1 MRRLAFLTALVL
13 AATGFVIAAPAV
25 AHDLRPTALQTLRA
39 RVRVLHAQV
48 RALTTQRD
56 ELWTALSGAL
66 GSRARA
72 KAHAIPAPLGVAVAQ
87 VRHEAAW
94 AQGSKAARPR
104 GQFIAE
110 AAMDYVVGH
119 VSVGAYGYLELVH
132 REPPGGQHLPPYR
145 ENVNTVLATQTGIC
159 VHAERSFA
167 AIVASCGFRVRD
179 VGFDFVDPTGAPD
192 SHAAAEVF
200 YDHGWHFFDPTY
212 GQFWTD
218 PAGNVLSINDVRAGQ
233 GVEHRDNASFTN
245 VIEDRN
251 APGGKDTWFETDPA
265 TTVIFVRPKSRG

>member
-1 MRRLAFLTALVL
+1 MRRLAFLTALLL

-25 AHDLRPTALQTLRA
+25 AHDMRPTALQTLRA

-56 ELWTALSGAL
+56 ELWTALAGAL

-167 AIVASCGFRVRD
+167 
-179 VGFDFVDPTGAPD
+179 
-192 SHAAAEVF
+192 
-200 YDHGWHFFDPTY
+200 
-212 GQFWTD
+212 
-218 PAGNVLSINDVRAGQ
+218 
-233 GVEHRDNASFTN
+233 
-245 VIEDRN
+245 
-251 APGGKDTWFETDPA
+251 
-265 TTVIFVRPKSRG
+265 